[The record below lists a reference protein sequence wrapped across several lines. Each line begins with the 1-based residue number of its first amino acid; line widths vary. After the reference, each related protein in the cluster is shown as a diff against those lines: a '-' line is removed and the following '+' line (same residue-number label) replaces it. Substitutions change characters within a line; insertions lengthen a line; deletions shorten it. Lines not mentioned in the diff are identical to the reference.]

1 MNKGYITLNLE
12 ESLQE
17 ELLELD
23 KTTIRRREPIASMT
37 ESTELYLTP
46 CSDRMPAA
54 EPLKAPASQQEKE
67 KTLLKLYINF
77 GVLSR
82 LGYEEERVLKVSTD
96 SLRLAQCRFSNDA
109 NDDDTAP

>member
-37 ESTELYLTP
+37 ESTELCLPRFSGYV
-46 CSDRMPAA
+46 PAA
-54 EPLKAPASQQEKE
+54 EPLRAPTSQQEKE

-82 LGYEEERVLKVSTD
+82 LGYEEERVLKVS
-96 SLRLAQCRFSNDA
+96 SVWPRPAQRRFVNDA
-109 NDDDTAP
+109 NDDTL